1 MARGKGTANLAAS
14 LEVLAGAPLDARLV
28 CPTVADLYI
37 ASNWPYKYIGMK
49 TTVQST
55 GDTYRLVN
63 LDVTQESSWVKEGAT
78 EYDDFTG
85 ATSQAAGVHGL
96 VPAPA
101 IADMEKFLKGDGTW
115 GVVPMPSLDY
125 SNTSPDAMNFSTDE
139 KVIGTWVDG
148 KPLYQKVISTTLPE
162 VTTDGQNNSKLVSIG
177 ASIDVGFIAAAFFKT
192 INNNY
197 NPIVFVSSAM
207 NRMVNAVVY
216 PNDGIAYQNALNMN
230 CNSIGYSEEPVCFI
244 VRYTKTT
251 DSPVAS
257 GEKIVG
263 QWIDGKPLYE
273 KTGTFTSADYESGT
287 TTWQYFDLLSL
298 PDMITV
304 VDVSGFISTP
314 SYGVAPIGSKNQI
327 DNSRYWDS
335 CFNYKKIIVFNNY
348 VGSSLSESINITVR
362 YTKAS

>member
-1 MARGKGTANLAAS
+1 MTRGKGTANLAAS

-49 TTVQST
+49 TTVQAT

-85 ATSQAAGVHGL
+85 ATSQDAGVHGL

-101 IADMEKFLKGDGTW
+101 ISDMEKFLKGDGTW
-115 GVVPMPSLDY
+115 AVVPIPSFDY

-139 KVIGTWVDG
+139 KVIGTWIDG
-148 KPLYQKVISTTLPE
+148 KPLYQKSFITTLSNDLQTSIPMNVSIDKYIDITAMQYSDGYFRPLTVISNDFAKYTKISAVDNTMASGANTLYIRTLE
-162 VTTDGQNNSKLVSIG
+162 TNYQGTDV
-177 ASIDVGFIAAAFFKT
+177 
-192 INNNY
+192 
-197 NPIVFVSSAM
+197 IV
-207 NRMVNAVVY
+207 
-216 PNDGIAYQNALNMN
+216 
-230 CNSIGYSEEPVCFI
+230 I

-257 GEKIVG
+257 GEKIIG

-273 KTGTFTSADYESGT
+273 KIIST
-287 TTWQYFDLLSL
+287 TL
-298 PDMITV
+298 PEITI
-304 VDVSGFISTP
+304 DGENNSKLVSIGASIDIGFIAGAFFKSINNN
-314 SYGVAPIGSKNQI
+314 Y
-327 DNSRYWDS
+327 NS
-335 CFNYKKIIVFNNY
+335 IVFISSAMNRMVNAVVYPNNGIAY
-348 VGSSLSESINITVR
+348 QNALNMNCNSISYSEAPVYFIVH